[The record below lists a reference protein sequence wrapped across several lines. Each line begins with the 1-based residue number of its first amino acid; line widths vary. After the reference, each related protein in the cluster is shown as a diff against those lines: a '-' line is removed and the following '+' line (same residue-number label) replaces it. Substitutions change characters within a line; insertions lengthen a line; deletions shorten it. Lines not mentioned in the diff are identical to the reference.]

1 MYLAKNLMKIYTKI
15 NQYWAFG
22 IINLIHAYDPER
34 IVMGGG
40 IMKSKEVI
48 IPYLK
53 EMITKHSWINEDEI
67 ELMAASQVEYAGILG
82 ACYLSTASKKE
93 HIL

>member
-1 MYLAKNLMKIYTKI
+1 
-15 NQYWAFG
+15 
-22 IINLIHAYDPER
+22 
-34 IVMGGG
+34 
-40 IMKSKEVI
+40 MKSKDDI

-53 EMITKHSWINEDEI
+53 EMITRHSWVNEHDK